1 VIILVTNDNIVT
13 NFKTTESKNSITFIN
28 MPISSDAE
36 DKIGISQYADEL
48 KNVIKKG
55 AQTIAVTSDFGGG
68 KSSLIR
74 CLETRYNSLFTKFCY
89 INLWSH
95 ITCSGEN
102 NKGSSQNLH
111 KAFIYQLASQI
122 GRRKGNY
129 VSRRLSQ
136 NYGMFGIT
144 LPSFLSAVLS
154 FIMFFC
160 FALGFV
166 CTTLYEAISEYIDIG
181 FYNQYHKEIGVV
193 SFVLGGFLALF
204 LLYKT
209 DIVFSSKNSESTRN
223 IDEHELMDIYKTHIC
238 NFHLKHYI
246 VVVEDLDRSKKEDVN
261 RFIKELR
268 RYYIPYKK
276 KRSKCRLINWI
287 NDVFINNVNRIT
299 FIVNIKSEK
308 EIANSDDEHLYG
320 KAFDYV
326 LNLKEINI
334 DNLDIILNKLLDEHR
349 IAFKEKQID
358 AFKNNGEF
366 IPEFEWIIR
375 GKKIGLREIKN
386 RLSSAILTYESL
398 CSKFNHIDIS
408 IKKCIASAYLMSE
421 FEAEYL
427 KIKNIGF
434 DKVIDLYVTN
444 PDMTKEDIIAV
455 FKDKEKDVVISEDF
469 ANDIKTLISTGL
481 IASDYKQYFFNF
493 PSDSYLYS
501 DKENFMINTIL
512 YDQDISS
519 DENFALIANEVID
532 KARDTVIKSFE
543 RLHKLGKY
551 FPDCIFYC
559 KELFD
564 LAFCY
569 NEKLMFKTLSEKL
582 KYDEESISDTSK
594 IIVGVIESNL
604 INDQEKVKLICDIIV
619 GSAPAKSIIV
629 LRRSII
635 EKFSE
640 EITKFRT
647 LFIEDCPLITK
658 IEIDGLKNNVDLLDL
673 INIKSSEFTIELM
686 SSIQLSILSGFD
698 LKNENV
704 LNRVAEFYKKV
715 FEVFGSTEKE
725 TLTKLAFEIIIKST
739 ILNETLESVIIDNNE
754 IEDIIHQ
761 YTKIICFTIEH
772 GRISKNTLQLID
784 ELGICENLNEAV
796 CIRLNE
802 AGFYKSFII
811 NASQTNINIIDFEN
825 EDIVRTVNEIDYNDE
840 EDTKVSLEL
849 LYKIRKE
856 ILRKDIK
863 CAVKQYGQMFILPN
877 PVIEPL
883 ELQLI
888 SDIKD
893 ALELIDKEQLTEKN
907 YAKYASYFSKIQLEP
922 DDSFAVLMYVSDIDD
937 ASVKRELF
945 LSLDLNAVQYYCLS
959 AKRRSFILNKMR
971 NVFDFEDV
979 SEQITFMT
987 HTMCSCP
994 DFEKNIKEHI
1004 SKGMLNEGQEKE
1016 YSNYV
1021 RQAKRINNGTINNL
1035 CSLKHIYAMPSNVLN
1050 KLFAQKKYTYY
1061 VASRTLEEGRFV
1073 FEQERIDELESA
1085 YQTILLSEESAYKQ
1099 TKEKMS
1105 KNFNFITY
1113 MASKKYYVGALPYT
1127 RKFFAFCHQTIDM
1140 LQDLFANYDE
1150 QFIIEYLRLSKGF
1163 VGREEAVYFI
1173 EQIKKCPAVAADK
1186 GVYEN
1191 NHHRLVDGP
1200 LKTSFTMTHKNA
1212 KEK

>member
-1 VIILVTNDNIVT
+1 
-13 NFKTTESKNSITFIN
+13 
-28 MPISSDAE
+28 M
-36 DKIGISQYADEL
+36 
-48 KNVIKKG
+48 
-55 AQTIAVTSDFGGG
+55 
-68 KSSLIR
+68 
-74 CLETRYNSLFTKFCY
+74 
-89 INLWSH
+89 
-95 ITCSGEN
+95 
-102 NKGSSQNLH
+102 
-111 KAFIYQLASQI
+111 
-122 GRRKGNY
+122 
-129 VSRRLSQ
+129 
-136 NYGMFGIT
+136 
-144 LPSFLSAVLS
+144 
-154 FIMFFC
+154 
-160 FALGFV
+160 
-166 CTTLYEAISEYIDIG
+166 
-181 FYNQYHKEIGVV
+181 
-193 SFVLGGFLALF
+193 
-204 LLYKT
+204 
-209 DIVFSSKNSESTRN
+209 
-223 IDEHELMDIYKTHIC
+223 
-238 NFHLKHYI
+238 
-246 VVVEDLDRSKKEDVN
+246 
-261 RFIKELR
+261 
-268 RYYIPYKK
+268 
-276 KRSKCRLINWI
+276 
-287 NDVFINNVNRIT
+287 
-299 FIVNIKSEK
+299 
-308 EIANSDDEHLYG
+308 
-320 KAFDYV
+320 

-334 DNLDIILNKLLDEHR
+334 DNLDVILNKLLDEHKTT
-349 IAFKEKQID
+349 FKDKQID
-358 AFKNNGEF
+358 AFKNNDEF

-386 RLSSAILTYESL
+386 RLSSVILTYENL
-398 CSKFNHIDIS
+398 CSKFNSKDIS

-427 KIKNIGF
+427 KIKNVGF

-455 FKDKEKDVVISEDF
+455 FKDKEKDASISEDF

-512 YDQDISS
+512 YDQDVSS
-519 DENFALIANEVID
+519 NENFVLIAKEVID
-532 KARDTVIKSFE
+532 SAKDTIIKSFE

-564 LAFCY
+564 LAFNY
-569 NEKLMFKTLSEKL
+569 NEKLMYRTLSEKL

-604 INDQEKVKLICDIIV
+604 INDQSRINLICDIIV

-640 EITKFRT
+640 EIIKFRS

-673 INIKSSEFTIELM
+673 INTKSSEFTIELM
-686 SSIQLSILSGFD
+686 SSIQLSILSGLD
-698 LKNENV
+698 LKNENI
-704 LNRVAEFYKKV
+704 LDRVAVFYKKV
-715 FEVFGSTEKE
+715 FDVFGNTEKE
-725 TLTKLAFEIIIKST
+725 TLTKFAFEIIIKST

-761 YTKIICFTIEH
+761 YTKIICYTVEH
-772 GRISKNTLQLID
+772 GRISENTLRFID
-784 ELGICENLNEAV
+784 ELGICENLNETV

-802 AGFYKSFII
+802 AGFYKAFVI
-811 NASQTNINIIDFEN
+811 NASKTNFNLIDFEN
-825 EDIVRTVNEIDYNDE
+825 ENIVRTINEIDYNDE
-840 EDTKVSLEL
+840 EDTTVSLEL
-849 LYKIRKE
+849 LYQIRKE
-856 ILRKDIK
+856 ILNKNIK
-863 CAVKQYGQMFILPN
+863 CAVKHYRQLFILPS
-877 PVIEPL
+877 PAIESF

-888 SDIKD
+888 SDTKD
-893 ALELIDKEQLTEKN
+893 ALELIDKEQLSEKN
-907 YAKYASYFSKIQLEP
+907 YAEYASYFSKIQLDP
-922 DDSFAVLMYVSDIDD
+922 DDSYAVLMYISDIED

-945 LSLDLNAVQYYCLS
+945 LSLDLNAVQYYRLS
-959 AKRRSFILNKMR
+959 AKRRTFILNKMR

-987 HTMCSCP
+987 HTMCSYP

-1004 SKGMLNEGQEKE
+1004 SKGMFNEGQEKE

-1021 RQAKRINNGTINNL
+1021 RQAKRINNGTISNL
-1035 CSLKHIYAMPSNVLN
+1035 CSLKHIHAMPSNVLN

-1061 VASRTLEEGRFV
+1061 VASRALEEGRFV
-1073 FEQERIDELESA
+1073 FEQERIDELEAA
-1085 YQTILLSEESAYKQ
+1085 YQTILLSKEGAYEQ
-1099 TKEKMS
+1099 TKEKMI

-1127 RKFFAFCHQTIDM
+1127 RKFFAFCRQTIHM
-1140 LQDLFANYDE
+1140 LQDLFENYDE
-1150 QFIIEYLRLSKGF
+1150 EFVVEYLRLSKGF

-1173 EQIKKCPAVAADK
+1173 EQVKKHPVVAADK